1 MLEWQHPNG
10 VCHSEVLGAGLGM
23 EVSRARGIRALFTKT
38 STATPV
44 DFVNCNPMV
53 PTTAVRPEQP
63 RWEGE
68 RGGDE
73 EGCLCRSNGLPES
86 WPSSRVSSTS
96 SLVAIGR
103 FERFGRSD

>member
-1 MLEWQHPNG
+1 MQ
-10 VCHSEVLGAGLGM
+10 GAFQ
-23 EVSRARGIRALFTKT
+23 ALFTKT
-38 STATPV
+38 STAIPV

-73 EGCLCRSNGLPES
+73 EGWPCRSNGLPES
-86 WPSSRVSSTS
+86 RPSCRVSSTS
-96 SLVAIGR
+96 SLVGIGR
-103 FERFGRSD
+103 FGRFGRSD